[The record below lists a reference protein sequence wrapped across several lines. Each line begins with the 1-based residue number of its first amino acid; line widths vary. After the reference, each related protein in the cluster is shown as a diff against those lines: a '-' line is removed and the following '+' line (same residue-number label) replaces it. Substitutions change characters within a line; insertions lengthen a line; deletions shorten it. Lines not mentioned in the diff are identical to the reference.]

1 MRLGSRRRV
10 RLARLRDCR
19 STSWLRVIVCRPG
32 VKHNLEA
39 QLEVGD
45 AAISLPCSR
54 QLPTL
59 TEGLVR
65 DFIFIF
71 LVHFRRVRSDFQK
84 PRSDSKTLRLD
95 SKL

>member
-19 STSWLRVIVCRPG
+19 STSWLRLIVCRPG

-65 DFIFIF
+65 DDISEQTNDLGIYLNPCF
-71 LVHFRRVRSDFQK
+71 K
-84 PRSDSKTLRLD
+84 RLGN
-95 SKL
+95 